1 MIYMVS
7 TIILLTFIIYYLL
20 KDINNTLRIN
30 SIITILSGYIT
41 MLVNTITNTIMSKKI
56 TYINITNLT
65 TYIKSIGIK
74 KGLTLILLGT
84 FQLIIY
90 ITIRIYK
97 YNKKKN

>member
-56 TYINITNLT
+56 TYININNLT

-90 ITIRIYK
+90 TTIRIYK

>member
-1 MIYMVS
+1 MVS
-7 TIILLTFIIYYLL
+7 GIILLTFMIYYFI

-30 SIITILSGYIT
+30 SIITIISGYIII
-41 MLVNTITNTIMSKKI
+41 LFNTITNNIINKKI

-65 TYIKSIGIK
+65 TYIKFIGIK

-90 ITIRIYK
+90 TTIRIYK